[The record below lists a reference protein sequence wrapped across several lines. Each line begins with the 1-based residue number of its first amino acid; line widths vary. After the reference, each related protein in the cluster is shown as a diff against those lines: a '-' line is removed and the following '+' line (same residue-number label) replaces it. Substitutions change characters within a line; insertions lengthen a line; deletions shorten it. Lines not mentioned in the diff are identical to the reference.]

1 MLLELIAVLIPWLLI
16 AIVIPVLLFIVP
28 AVFNMVKLVADR
40 IQLARYRKTFS
51 AYARRGF
58 Y

>member
-1 MLLELIAVLIPWLLI
+1 MLFELVAVLIPWVLVAVFVPALLY
-16 AIVIPVLLFIVP
+16 IVP
-28 AVFNMVKLVADR
+28 AVFNLVRLAADR
-40 IQLARYRKTFS
+40 IRAVRNLKTFS